1 MLAIPLYLGFLV
13 AFLIATIGIYLALVK
28 IELI

>member
-13 AFLIATIGIYLALVK
+13 AFLIGTIAIYLTLVK